1 MPLPTDLL
9 ATISAS
15 FETGAPDATIA
26 AWRRLRDKLDPLLGS
41 LSSSLLFV
49 RSLEAHQAQFPW
61 LKEAVSSCSPAFETV
76 YDEFARR
83 LDQIAPEELARVNRA
98 LLATY
103 TEALCDLIGVQLSTR
118 FLRSAFPD
126 ASATKNT

>member
-1 MPLPTDLL
+1 MPIPTALL
-9 ATISAS
+9 ATISAA
-15 FETGAPDATIA
+15 FEAGTPDAA
-26 AWRRLRDKLDPLLGS
+26 MAVWRRLRNKLDPLLSS

-61 LKEAVSSCSPAFETV
+61 LPETSSAFETV
-76 YDEFARR
+76 FDEFERR
-83 LDQIAPEELARVNRA
+83 LDQIGPEELVRVNHA

-103 TEALCDLIGVQLSTR
+103 TEALCELIGVQLSTR

>member
-1 MPLPTDLL
+1 MPIPTDLL

-15 FETGAPDATIA
+15 FEAGTPDAAIA
-26 AWRRLRDKLDPLLGS
+26 VWRRLRNKLDPLLGS
-41 LSSSLLFV
+41 LSSRLLFM
-49 RSLEAHQAQFPW
+49 RSLEAHQEQFSW
-61 LKEAVSSCSPAFETV
+61 LLKGGISSASEDVF
-76 YDEFARR
+76 DEFERC
-83 LDQIAPEELARVNRA
+83 LDGVAPEELARVNRA

-103 TEALCDLIGVQLSTR
+103 TEALCELIGVQLSTR